1 MTSDVSK
8 KKTVAASGQDVISGK
23 KNPQP
28 RSASDIINK
37 KTVSHD
43 RRVTGYT
50 RVKSGELRRRPASRT
65 PDMSNPNARVVNPGV
80 SIGSLTT
87 AKRERT
93 AALPAVRT
101 EPTVRT
107 ISDTKKQAFPFSI
120 VFMSLICSVLF
131 MYMIFNYVKINEHT
145 SAVSD
150 LKKEIATL
158 SAEKDDLTAKLD
170 RKNDLTYIEKV
181 AKEQLGMVKIDE
193 IIKKYVTM
201 DPDDVITS
209 FGKNTGTSSAD

>member
-1 MTSDVSK
+1 
-8 KKTVAASGQDVISGK
+8 
-23 KNPQP
+23 
-28 RSASDIINK
+28 
-37 KTVSHD
+37 
-43 RRVTGYT
+43 
-50 RVKSGELRRRPASRT
+50 
-65 PDMSNPNARVVNPGV
+65 
-80 SIGSLTT
+80 
-87 AKRERT
+87 
-93 AALPAVRT
+93 
-101 EPTVRT
+101 
-107 ISDTKKQAFPFSI
+107 
-120 VFMSLICSVLF
+120 

>member
-8 KKTVAASGQDVISGK
+8 KKTVAASGQDIISAK
-23 KNPQP
+23 KNSRPQT
-28 RSASDIINK
+28 ASDIKNK
-37 KTVSHD
+37 TTISHD

-50 RVKSGELRRRPASRT
+50 RVKSGELKRRTVSRT
-65 PDMSNPNARVVNPGV
+65 PDMSRPNARVVNPGV
-80 SIGSLTT
+80 SIGSLPTV
-87 AKRERT
+87 KREKV

-101 EPTVRT
+101 DPTVRT
-107 ISDTKKQAFPFSI
+107 ISDTKKQTFPFSI

-150 LKKEIATL
+150 LKKEISTL

-170 RKNDLTYIEKV
+170 IKNDLTYIEQV
-181 AKEQLGMVKIDE
+181 AREQLGMVKIDE

-201 DPDDVITS
+201 DPDDIITS
-209 FGKNTGTSSAD
+209 FGKGTDTSSVG

>member
-23 KNPQP
+23 KNPRP

-50 RVKSGELRRRPASRT
+50 RVKSGELRRPSGIKDSPICQIPTQSGEPRCLDRLSY
-65 PDMSNPNARVVNPGV
+65 NGKAR
-80 SIGSLTT
+80 
-87 AKRERT
+87 KT

>member
-8 KKTVAASGQDVISGK
+8 KKTAAASGQDVISGK

-28 RSASDIINK
+28 RAASDIINK
-37 KTVSHD
+37 KKAPRD

-50 RVKSGELRRRPASRT
+50 RVKSGELKRRTVSRT
-65 PDMSNPNARVVNPGV
+65 PDMSRPNARVVNPGV
-80 SIGSLTT
+80 SIGSLTNVR
-87 AKRERT
+87 REKVS
-93 AALPAVRT
+93 ALPAVRT

-150 LKKEIATL
+150 LKSEIATL

-170 RKNDLTYIEKV
+170 RKYDLTYIEEV
-181 AKEQLGMVKIDE
+181 AKDQLGMVKIDE

-201 DPDDVITS
+201 DPDDVITP